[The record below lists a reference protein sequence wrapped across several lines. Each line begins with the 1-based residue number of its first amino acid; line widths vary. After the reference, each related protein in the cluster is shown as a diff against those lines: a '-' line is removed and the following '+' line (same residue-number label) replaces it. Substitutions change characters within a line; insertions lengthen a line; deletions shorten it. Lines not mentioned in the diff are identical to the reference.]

1 MPDNL
6 GKAVLDLGANL
17 KGLNAGLDQAKTQ
30 TSLAMG
36 RMKAI
41 GIAGVIA
48 LGTAVAA
55 FGAQSV
61 AVAGNFEAGMKR
73 VQAFS
78 GATTES
84 LQRLED
90 QAKQLGATTEFSAI
104 QATDAMYQ
112 LSSAGLA
119 VNQVMETLPHVLNTA
134 ASAQI
139 GLEEASKIVT
149 GALKGFNLAAS
160 EAQRVSDV
168 LVVATQKTKTSLP
181 QMGEALKEV
190 AGVANTVGHS
200 LEGTTAVLGEL
211 ANANYTGSQ
220 AGVALASAITR
231 LIKPTG
237 EAKDAL
243 TKLQVQ
249 TKNSDGSLRGF
260 NDIMR
265 DLRDSGAGTAEV
277 IEIFG
282 QEAGRKLAGLLD
294 ESIEAVDSLEIS
306 LSQSEGAAKE
316 TAKIMNEGL
325 NGALKS
331 LGSSFESLQIAIAD
345 AGLLDFATDLIE
357 LTAKLTR
364 GMAKLVGSVKSLEEA
379 SRGLDWGIWNKPGWS
394 KEIDKTTDSL
404 DEMEDQIKKTLAKAM
419 PKATHAIEAMT
430 AAIKETGKVIPPV
443 VEKWVT
449 VENHLKNLADEERKA
464 GEELLRVSEIYR
476 NNLAPAIAG
485 SIPPTLSLADNTV
498 SLNERFNE
506 VAGTLTNTTAPAIG
520 TFTDKAASQFENFAN
535 SVDHELST
543 LSGKMVHALITGD
556 TSFAKAFKTMTTNL
570 ATSFLT
576 DFINIATKSVTEFVT
591 NILKGQLLKSLSS
604 VIGKL
609 GDLKGAASSALSVAG
624 GAAGQVGGAI
634 GGGGVGQAA
643 TSGGGGA
650 LGIVGAVTGVVSAIS
665 SIIGNFQQRTT
676 NDRLLAIATNT
687 KFINDRLD
695 ITNNHFLLGIWTHL
709 VHTLP
714 IARTTAMATHLK
726 NTDMQ
731 LTRIA
736 SQATKRD
743 TTLERIARL
752 EEQQLGKLD
761 AIATKVGQPQT
772 VVISSEDPDKFGE
785 RVSESIRLNR
795 GGLRETVEDLR
806 EEGAPA

>member
-17 KGLNAGLDQAKTQ
+17 QGLNAGLDQAKLQ
-30 TSLAMG
+30 TSTAMG
-36 RMKAI
+36 KMRGI
-41 GIAGVIA
+41 GIA
-48 LGTAVAA
+48 AVAGLGLA
-55 FGAQSV
+55 VAGFGTQSI
-61 AVAGNFEAGMKR
+61 AVAGNFEAGMNR
-73 VQAFS
+73 VQAVS
-78 GATTES
+78 GATG
-84 LQRLED
+84 D
-90 QAKQLGATTEFSAI
+90 QLNALSDLAKQLGETTQFSAT
-104 QATDAMYQ
+104 QAADAMGFLAQAGFEAVEIIGSLPSVLQ
-112 LSSAGLA
+112 LAAAANLDLATSADI
-119 VNQVMETLPHVLNTA
+119 
-134 ASAQI
+134 ASNI
-139 GLEEASKIVT
+139 LSGYGLEV
-149 GALKGFNLAAS
+149 S
-160 EAQRVSDV
+160 ELTHANDV
-168 LVVATQKTKTSLP
+168 LVKTMTSTNTDLL
-181 QMGEALKEV
+181 QLGEAMKYAGPIASA
-190 AGVANTVGHS
+190 AGVSFEEAAAAIGLMGNAGIQGS
-200 LEGTTAVLGEL
+200 LAGT
-211 ANANYTGSQ
+211 
-220 AGVALASAITR
+220 
-231 LIKPTG
+231 
-237 EAKDAL
+237 
-243 TKLQVQ
+243 
-249 TKNSDGSLRGF
+249 SLRGAISRILIPTNEMAEAMTAAGLSF
-260 NDIMR
+260 TDSAGRLKPLDQIIQELEPHGKDAGLMMQLFGQR
-265 DLRDSGAGTAEV
+265 AGPAMAALVSQGSGALTDLQTELENSGGTAAR
-277 IEIFG
+277 I
-282 QEAGRKLAGLLD
+282 A
-294 ESIEAVDSLEIS
+294 AV
-306 LSQSEGAAKE
+306 QMQGF
-316 TAKIMNEGL
+316 
-325 NGALKS
+325 NGAMKS
-331 LGSSFESLQIAIAD
+331 LRSAFESLQIAIGES
-345 AGLLDFATDLIE
+345 GLLDFAAALVLVVADMSRAMVQFTKDITNNVKAIVGAPGKAWDWFAKKVGLATESVEEAEKQIKQ
-357 LTAKLTR
+357 TAK
-364 GMAKLVGSVKSLEEA
+364 A
-379 SRGLDWGIWNKPGWS
+379 I
-394 KEIDKTTDSL
+394 
-404 DEMEDQIKKTLAKAM
+404 
-419 PKATHAIEAMT
+419 PKAT
-430 AAIKETGKVIPPV
+430 AAVKDLTESIQKTGKAADDVQRPLFDLERSMNRITQVEREAAAELRELNREFYAGLTGALASATPPLI
-443 VEKWVT
+443 EM
-449 VENHLKNLADEERKA
+449 EN
-464 GEELLRVSEIYR
+464 
-476 NNLAPAIAG
+476 
-485 SIPPTLSLADNTV
+485 NTA

-520 TFTDKAASQFENFAN
+520 TFTNKAADQFENFAN

-591 NILKGQLLKSLSS
+591 NVLKGQLLKSLSS

-643 TSGGGGA
+643 TTGGGGA

-695 ITNNHFLLGIWTHL
+695 ITNNHFLLGIWQHL
-709 VHTLP
+709 FDALSP
-714 IARTTAMATHLK
+714 ARTLAMVTHLK
-726 NTDMQ
+726 NTDAQ

-761 AIATKVGQPQT
+761 LIAGKVGQPQT